1 MVTLSGGCNIT
12 PPSAI
17 SIQHRAHKEHSGGIS
32 FTLNSYSIFIAPK
45 SLRLSLL
52 ERRTISQRWLRWG
65 GHNCTRAEPISV
77 SWNGRYSSPRT
88 TMAQSCSWD
97 GRHPAGIGGK
107 LDRSHGRVLSRQ

>member
-52 ERRTISQRWLRWG
+52 ERRTISQSFNPSLPE
-65 GHNCTRAEPISV
+65 AEGMVP
-77 SWNGRYSSPRT
+77 
-88 TMAQSCSWD
+88 CSEM
-97 GRHPAGIGGK
+97 HPT
-107 LDRSHGRVLSRQ
+107 DH